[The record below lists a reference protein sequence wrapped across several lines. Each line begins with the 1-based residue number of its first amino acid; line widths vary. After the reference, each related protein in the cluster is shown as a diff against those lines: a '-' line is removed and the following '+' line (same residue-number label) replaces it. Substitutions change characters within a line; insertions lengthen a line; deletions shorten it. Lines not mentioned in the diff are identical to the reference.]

1 MPTIDPTPEIG
12 AAPPAFSGTRL
23 GWRDLPHTVRA
34 EISRLAGAQVVA
46 EVMATSGFTPGFAG
60 VLELV
65 DGQQVFV
72 KAVSPAQNPGS
83 PELARR
89 EIVAAAAL
97 PPSVPAPRLL
107 WSHDDGDWVLLGFEA
122 VTGRS
127 PELPWRP
134 ADLERVLSA
143 LVDLAAERPVP
154 GHALPDQAT
163 VWAESFTG
171 WQSFAALGA
180 RDLAV
185 MVERAGGLAE
195 WAVPHL
201 EQLVAWEREAPRAAA
216 GEALVHGDLR
226 ADNVMLDGERVWL
239 VDWPHAGVGAPWL
252 DLAGMVPSVA
262 MQGGGEAHDVFAAS
276 PLSEG
281 VSADQLRAVVA
292 AITGYFVWGSLQPDP
307 PGLPN
312 LRAFQRAQ
320 AFPATTWLRTVSG
333 L

>member
-1 MPTIDPTPEIG
+1 MLIGDSLGAPQSPFSPRRARAPRRRRVPERASSWHDRAVPTVDPTPEIG

-134 ADLERVLSA
+134 ADLERVL
-143 LVDLAAERPVP
+143 
-154 GHALPDQAT
+154 
-163 VWAESFTG
+163 
-171 WQSFAALGA
+171 
-180 RDLAV
+180 
-185 MVERAGGLAE
+185 
-195 WAVPHL
+195 
-201 EQLVAWEREAPRAAA
+201 
-216 GEALVHGDLR
+216 
-226 ADNVMLDGERVWL
+226 
-239 VDWPHAGVGAPWL
+239 
-252 DLAGMVPSVA
+252 
-262 MQGGGEAHDVFAAS
+262 
-276 PLSEG
+276 
-281 VSADQLRAVVA
+281 
-292 AITGYFVWGSLQPDP
+292 
-307 PGLPN
+307 
-312 LRAFQRAQ
+312 
-320 AFPATTWLRTVSG
+320 
-333 L
+333 

>member
-1 MPTIDPTPEIG
+1 MPTVDPAPELG
-12 AAPPAFSGTRL
+12 AVPPAFSGTRL
-23 GWRDLPHTVRA
+23 GWRDLPRAVRS

-65 DGQQVFV
+65 DGEQVFV
-72 KAVSPAQNPGS
+72 KAVSPAQNPQS
-83 PELARR
+83 PVLARQ
-89 EIVAAAAL
+89 EIAAAAAL
-97 PPSVPAPRLL
+97 PEGVPAPRLL

-134 ADLERVLSA
+134 TDLTRVLGT
-143 LVDLAAERPVP
+143 LVDLAAARPRP
-154 GHALPDQAT
+154 GHGLPEQSA
-163 VWAESFTG
+163 VWATTFTG
-171 WQSFAALGA
+171 WQSFARLGTQE
-180 RDLAV
+180 LAAA
-185 MVERAGGLAE
+185 VERTGGLAE
-195 WAVPHL
+195 WAVRHL
-201 EQLVAWEREAPRAAA
+201 EQLVAWEREAPQAAA

-226 ADNVMLDGERVWL
+226 ADNVILGPERVWL

-252 DLAGMVPSVA
+252 DLAGMLPSVT
-262 MQGGGEAHDVFAAS
+262 MQGGGEAHEIFLAH
-276 PLSEG
+276 PLSEA
-281 VSADQLRAVVA
+281 VSADELRAVVA
-292 AITGYFVWGSLQPDP
+292 AIAGYFVWGSVQPDP

-320 AFPATTWLRTVSG
+320 AFPAMAWLRTITG